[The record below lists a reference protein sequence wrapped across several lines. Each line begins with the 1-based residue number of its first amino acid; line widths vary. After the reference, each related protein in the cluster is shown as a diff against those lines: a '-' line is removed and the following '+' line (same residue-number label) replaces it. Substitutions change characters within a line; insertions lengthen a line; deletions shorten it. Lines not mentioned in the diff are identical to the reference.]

1 MSQMPELKATI
12 SAQQGLSGALNN
24 TVNDYDLLKNKP
36 SIESVVLDG
45 DKTFVELG
53 ITRLSNSDIETIT
66 GG

>member
-1 MSQMPELKATI
+1 MAELTATI
-12 SAQQGLSGALNN
+12 SAQQGLTGTMNN

-45 DKTFVELG
+45 NKTFAELG
-53 ITRLSNSDIETIT
+53 MIKLSNSDIENIL